1 MIPENNQITR
11 QIRIGNIY
19 MIYFEGNNNEQ
30 SGYRPGLVI
39 QNNAGNRF
47 SPNLIVLPLTSSIKK
62 QSQPTHVVIKA
73 DDSGLRKDSMVIC
86 ENPVCISKNK
96 LGRYV
101 TTLSNDYMS
110 KIAEAYI
117 LATSVISFLPI
128 EMMAGIM
135 KKAINLNSVSV

>member
-1 MIPENNQITR
+1 
-11 QIRIGNIY
+11 
-19 MIYFEGNNNEQ
+19 
-30 SGYRPGLVI
+30 
-39 QNNAGNRF
+39 
-47 SPNLIVLPLTSSIKK
+47 
-62 QSQPTHVVIKA
+62 
-73 DDSGLRKDSMVIC
+73 MVIC

-96 LGRYV
+96 LGRYI